1 MMTVP
6 VSNEMIHSTLLEIK
20 SDVKELKVTKIDVA
34 MHDKDMKILDMK
46 IEPIRNDVAAIKG
59 YVKWVAVTII
69 GGVLV
74 ALLNLVVQSPTN

>member
-1 MMTVP
+1 MTAP

-59 YVKWVAVTII
+59 YVKWVAITII

-74 ALLNLVVQSPTN
+74 AVLNLVIQSPTN